1 MSVQAPIHQN
11 RQAYAPRSRPNPEAR
26 ITRAYTLIAEPYA
39 QLVER
44 LRTAGMLQPVEVKLP
59 DPIPRNFDGNKY
71 ELLFL
76 TNNFHVMFL
85 VYLFMLGFILFGLE
99 QLRRWLS
106 IVVHLNIP
114 LNIGFIITI

>member
-1 MSVQAPIHQN
+1 
-11 RQAYAPRSRPNPEAR
+11 
-26 ITRAYTLIAEPYA
+26 
-39 QLVER
+39 
-44 LRTAGMLQPVEVKLP
+44 MLQPVEVKLP